1 MFNLQH
7 NLVAYR
13 SDVILSFSVKS
24 SSQVF
29 FESDN
34 FDEIMD
40 VSECLNINQRLNF
53 DEMSCDEEED
63 SSEVGSGATGST
75 NNSGEIF
82 YLVLHFLRG
91 FFFKV

>member
-1 MFNLQH
+1 M
-7 NLVAYR
+7 
-13 SDVILSFSVKS
+13 KS
-24 SSQVF
+24 SSQCIF
-29 FESDN
+29 LN
-34 FDEIMD
+34 LTIFDEIMD

-82 YLVLHFLRG
+82 YLVLHFLR
-91 FFFKV
+91 FFF

>member
-1 MFNLQH
+1 M
-7 NLVAYR
+7 
-13 SDVILSFSVKS
+13 KS
-24 SSQVF
+24 SSQCIF
-29 FESDN
+29 LN
-34 FDEIMD
+34 LTIFDEIMD

-82 YLVLHFLRG
+82 ILFYIFFEL
-91 FFFKV
+91 FFFKKK